1 MLIHLQSPR
10 SPATTN
16 PSDPERRVPLKKTQT
31 EGYTSNTRKTRD
43 LPPASSCSLAAEPRT
58 LLYPPVRARLEAL
71 IFPEI
76 SQDNRVIC
84 HRTTSIYNTTA
95 DRGTQRVQVCWSQ
108 MAQPIKMAS
117 TIKETRLEA
126 ERSKLLASFLFPR
139 IEVLVTCWR
148 MPRKEQRKLEYGS
161 LSTQGWQLQNMIQCR
176 DLQS

>member
-108 MAQPIKMAS
+108 MAQPIKMVSILSPLTSANIFAVYFKS
-117 TIKETRLEA
+117 DTPNNIPGKRETAMLA
-126 ERSKLLASFLFPR
+126 VKLDRHPPFE
-139 IEVLVTCWR
+139 IVLSSIT
-148 MPRKEQRKLEYGS
+148 P
-161 LSTQGWQLQNMIQCR
+161 
-176 DLQS
+176 